1 METSERAWLEAVA
14 GRLDEPAAEA
24 IDDEA
29 VRLLLRVTK
38 IAAEAT
44 GVRYLAPLTSYL
56 IGRAAARSGERFDL
70 RAAVGEI
77 SALAE
82 GWPRPATP
90 AG

>member
-1 METSERAWLEAVA
+1 METNERAWLEAVA
-14 GRLDEPAAEA
+14 ERLGEPTAEPV
-24 IDDEA
+24 DDET

-38 IAAEAT
+38 IAADST

-56 IGRAAARSGERFDL
+56 IGRAAGRAGEGFDV
-70 RAAVGEI
+70 RAAVEQI

-82 GWPRPATP
+82 SWPRPATP

>member
-1 METSERAWLEAVA
+1 METNERAWLDAVA
-14 GRLDEPAAEA
+14 ERLAEPSHDAV
-24 IDDEA
+24 DDET

-56 IGRAAARSGERFDL
+56 IGRAAARTGDRFDL
-70 RAAVGEI
+70 RAAVKEI